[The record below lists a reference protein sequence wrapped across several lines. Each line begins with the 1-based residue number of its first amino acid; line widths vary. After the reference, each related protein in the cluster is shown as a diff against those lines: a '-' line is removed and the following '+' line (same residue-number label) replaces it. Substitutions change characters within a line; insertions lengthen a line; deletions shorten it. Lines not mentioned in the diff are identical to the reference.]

1 LYNSNTFKQVESL
14 EQFINSDMNDDKK
27 FYLLLSMAFK
37 AISINFNQ
45 FYTGLEASLK

>member
-1 LYNSNTFKQVESL
+1 
-14 EQFINSDMNDDKK
+14 
-27 FYLLLSMAFK
+27 MAFK